1 MTNLIT
7 VLYFLGYIT
16 IGVIVALLF
25 SWKRIV
31 KDHIDMLVVTYFW
44 PVFVIYFIAEK
55 IFVKWPSKFYKK
67 WNDKMRKRGK

>member
-1 MTNLIT
+1 MANLIT

-31 KDHIDMLVVTYFW
+31 KDYVDMLVVTYFW
-44 PVFVIYFIAEK
+44 PVFFVWFIGEK
-55 IFVKWPSKFYKK
+55 ILVKWPSKFYKK
-67 WNDKMRKRGK
+67 WNRKMQNRRK

>member
-7 VLYFLGYIT
+7 VLYFLGYIA

-31 KDHIDMLVVTYFW
+31 KDHIDMLILTYFW
-44 PVFVIYFIAEK
+44 PVFVIWLIGEK
-55 IFVKWPSKFYKK
+55 ILVKWPSKFYKK
-67 WNDKMRKRGK
+67 WNRKMQNRGN